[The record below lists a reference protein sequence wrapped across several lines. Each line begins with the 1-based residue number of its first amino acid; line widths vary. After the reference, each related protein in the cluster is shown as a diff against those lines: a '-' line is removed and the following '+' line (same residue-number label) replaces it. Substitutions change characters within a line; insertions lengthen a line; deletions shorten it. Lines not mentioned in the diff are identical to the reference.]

1 MSHVER
7 HKIIEALDDVRDI
20 AGDSS
25 PEELLNRL
33 DRLEILILEEQAQH
47 DIQESKLAHTRS
59 IKSDFDDEGDESF
72 QRLSSMLEQSILF
85 GRDALNLASSSRSET
100 ESVASPLQSEGL
112 WSEATEEDKP
122 EPPAYEEPRNL
133 LDDGITMLENMID
146 QITSAQDT
154 ATNRRFMWG
163 SIVLVLAIFLALIQD
178 WFRSITCHC
187 VCPAN

>member
-1 MSHVER
+1 MSHIER

-25 PEELLNRL
+25 TEELLNRL

-47 DIQESKLAHTRS
+47 DIQESKLVHTRS
-59 IKSDFDDEGDESF
+59 IKSDYDEEGDESF
-72 QRLSSMLEQSILF
+72 QRLSSMLEQSILI

-100 ESVASPLQSEGL
+100 ESVASPLQSIGL
-112 WSEATEEDKP
+112 WSEATAEDKP

-178 WFRSITCHC
+178 WFRSVTCHC